1 MKRLVLLTTAVGVVA
16 LFSVG
21 CDSSKEQELLFFRKQ
36 NQELTRRVAEL
47 ESQLEQTEAIMS
59 AAAAN
64 SQAHVGDSIYIVVM
78 GDNLWSI
85 AKKQLG
91 SGVRYK
97 EILALNPHITKDKP
111 LAIGTKLKMP
121 PNMR

>member
-1 MKRLVLLTTAVGVVA
+1 MKRLVLLMTVLGVVA
-16 LFSVG
+16 LCSVG

-36 NQELTRRVAEL
+36 NKELTQRVAEL
-47 ESQLEQTEAIMS
+47 ESQLEQAEAIMS

-64 SQAHVGDSIYIVVM
+64 LQAHVGDSVYIVVM
-78 GDNLWSI
+78 GDSLWGI

-91 SGVRYK
+91 SGARYK
-97 EILALNPHITKDKP
+97 EILALNPHVTKDKP